1 MSPWKSTI
9 SGGVRKALPLNS
21 RPRLFAAATYYSVK
35 DAATFLKHTRANYVR
50 AAGVARTSELDYR
63 DWRKQNTHHVPEAT
77 ATATRLASTTFA
89 VFVEVGPQGTV
100 ADVTRTRESIQ
111 RQLGRSGRVIPLPT
125 GSLVSEE
132 LAAVKEDFVLF
143 LRAGSELAPYALAEI
158 AKQHR
163 IDPGLGVIVFDS
175 DVRGTFGPK
184 DPCFRPA
191 WSPDILLGANY
202 IDRAFAINRSFI
214 ESSEATPLSDRG
226 VWAILLSAHFPD
238 RQAGNVSHVLL
249 TEARPPARRVDQ
261 ADADMVRTVLARLGE
276 QADTSVHGEVVRVR
290 FRPETWPTVSIVVPT
305 RHSRSNLTR
314 LLPSLAHTD
323 YPGFNVRIIDNG
335 GESTENDAWYEANGT
350 GLDLSVQWWTETP
363 FNYSQVNNAAVRAT
377 SGEVIL
383 MLNDDT
389 EIVDPLWLKE
399 MVGLLLRDGVGTVGV
414 QHRQADGLIQH
425 GGVMVGPGGFADNL
439 FAGMVPDSATLIGP
453 TAWYR
458 NTLAVTGA
466 CMAIRRT
473 DFEKV
478 NGLDESF
485 ILCGS
490 DVVLGLD
497 QIIRGLRN
505 VVVPFDTVRHF
516 ESLTRGT
523 AVPAED
529 FYASYW
535 RYHPWLQGGDPY
547 VSSNV
552 SRLSSVPRFR
562 DPRDENPV
570 KIALEVLGRSFMK
583 HAQSSSISE
592 EASALI
598 GTASISAGEV
608 AAVHKLHKEFSGP
621 LEIKTIN
628 WFIPDI
634 DMPFFGG
641 LNTAFRL
648 AAKMAREQGVRN
660 RFVVLAAP
668 NRAFVAS
675 ALTAAFPDL
684 ADADIA
690 FYDGSDEQIALIP
703 GADAA
708 VATLWLT
715 AIHVAKSQDVKRK
728 FYLMQDYEPS
738 FYPAS
743 TLFAMAEE
751 SYRLGL
757 YGICNT
763 VSMHSIY
770 TGLYGGEATY
780 FTPAV
785 DQSIYHARGRREK
798 AADEP
803 VTIFAYARDHFRNCW
818 ELVYSALTEIKRI
831 HGDGVRIVAAGARY
845 LPDSADFIDL
855 GLLDYRAT
863 GRLYR
868 ETDIGLTMQI
878 SRHPSYLPLELMSSG
893 VPMVAP
899 DSEWFTWLF
908 SNEENS
914 LLTMRTLD
922 DVVAKLDALVRDPE
936 LRHRLSDNAL
946 STIAANHSDWDAN
959 LAGVSGYM
967 SDPRG
972 SALPVTQA
980 ETTLP

>member
-1 MSPWKSTI
+1 MSPWKSMI
-9 SGGVRKALPLNS
+9 AGSVRKTLPINS
-21 RPRLFAAATYYSVK
+21 GPRLFAAATYYSIK
-35 DAATFLKHTRANYVR
+35 DGVTFLKHTKANFVR
-50 AAGVARTSELDYR
+50 AAGVARKTELSYR
-63 DWRKQNTHHVPEAT
+63 SWRKKNVHHVPDVVSSRQT
-77 ATATRLASTTFA
+77 LTTFA
-89 VFVEVGPQGTV
+89 VLVEVEPGATV
-100 ADVTRTRESIQ
+100 ADVRRTTESVN
-111 RQLGRSGRVIPLPT
+111 RQIGCAGRSIPVPRSSKL
-125 GSLVSEE
+125 GEVLDSVG
-132 LAAVKEDFVLF
+132 EDFILF
-143 LRAGSELAPYALAEI
+143 LRAGSELSPYALADVS
-158 AKQHR
+158 KQHR
-163 IDPGLGVIVFDS
+163 IDPALEIIVFDS
-175 DVRGTFGPK
+175 DVRGTLGRK
-184 DPCFRPA
+184 DARFRPA
-191 WSPDILLGANY
+191 WSPEVLLGANY
-202 IDRAFAINRSFI
+202 LDRAFAIKRTSI
-214 ESSEATPLSDRG
+214 VVSDTTPFSDRG
-226 VWAILLSAHFPD
+226 VWEFLLAGRYSE
-238 RQAGNVSHVLL
+238 RVAGNVSHVLL
-249 TEARPPARRVDQ
+249 TEARPGDGRVDQ
-261 ADADMVRTVLARLGE
+261 DDADMVREVLARFGE
-276 QADTSVHGEVVRVR
+276 QADTGPHGEVVRVR
-290 FRPETWPTVSIVVPT
+290 FQPESWPSVSIVIPT
-305 RHSRSNLTR
+305 RHSRSNLGR
-314 LLPSLAHTD
+314 LLPSLARTD
-323 YPGFNVRIIDNG
+323 YPEFNVRIIDNG
-335 GESTENDAWYEANGT
+335 GESTENSAWYVSNSADI
-350 GLDLSVQWWTETP
+350 DLTVQWWTETP
-363 FNYSQVNNAAVRAT
+363 FNYSRVNNVAARST
-377 SGEVIL
+377 NGEVIV

-389 EIVDPLWLKE
+389 QIVDPLWLKE

-425 GGVMVGPGGFADNL
+425 GGVMLGPGGFADNL
-439 FAGMVPDSATLIGP
+439 FAGLEPDSTTLIGP

-473 DFEKV
+473 DFEEV
-478 NGLDESF
+478 NGLDEAF

-547 VSSNV
+547 VSPNV
-552 SRLSSVPRFR
+552 SRLSSVPRYR

-598 GTASISAGEV
+598 GTASISAEEV
-608 AAVHKLHKEFSGP
+608 ATVHRLHEEFSGP

-648 AAKMAREQGVRN
+648 AAKLKREHGVQN
-660 RFVVLAAP
+660 RFVVLAGP

-684 ADADIA
+684 ADSDIA
-690 FYDGSDEQIALIP
+690 FYDGTDEQIAAIP
-703 GADAA
+703 PADAA
-708 VATLWLT
+708 IATLWLT
-715 AIHVAKSQDVKRK
+715 AIHVAKSSGVKRK

-770 TGLYGGEATY
+770 TGMYGGEATY

-899 DSEWFTWLF
+899 DSDWFTWLF
-908 SNEENS
+908 SDEENS

-922 DVVAKLDALVRDPE
+922 DIVAKLDKLVRDPE
-936 LRHRLSDNAL
+936 LRRELSQNAL
-946 STIAANHSDWDAN
+946 ATIATGHADWEVALN
-959 LAGVSGYM
+959 GVFAYI
-967 SDPRG
+967 SDPSG
-972 SALPVTQA
+972 AKALERPATV
-980 ETTLP
+980 

>member
-1 MSPWKSTI
+1 
-9 SGGVRKALPLNS
+9 
-21 RPRLFAAATYYSVK
+21 
-35 DAATFLKHTRANYVR
+35 
-50 AAGVARTSELDYR
+50 
-63 DWRKQNTHHVPEAT
+63 
-77 ATATRLASTTFA
+77 
-89 VFVEVGPQGTV
+89 
-100 ADVTRTRESIQ
+100 
-111 RQLGRSGRVIPLPT
+111 
-125 GSLVSEE
+125 
-132 LAAVKEDFVLF
+132 
-143 LRAGSELAPYALAEI
+143 
-158 AKQHR
+158 
-163 IDPGLGVIVFDS
+163 
-175 DVRGTFGPK
+175 
-184 DPCFRPA
+184 
-191 WSPDILLGANY
+191 
-202 IDRAFAINRSFI
+202 
-214 ESSEATPLSDRG
+214 
-226 VWAILLSAHFPD
+226 
-238 RQAGNVSHVLL
+238 
-249 TEARPPARRVDQ
+249 
-261 ADADMVRTVLARLGE
+261 
-276 QADTSVHGEVVRVR
+276 
-290 FRPETWPTVSIVVPT
+290 
-305 RHSRSNLTR
+305 
-314 LLPSLAHTD
+314 
-323 YPGFNVRIIDNG
+323 
-335 GESTENDAWYEANGT
+335 
-350 GLDLSVQWWTETP
+350 
-363 FNYSQVNNAAVRAT
+363 
-377 SGEVIL
+377 

-473 DFEKV
+473 DFEEV
-478 NGLDESF
+478 NGLDEAF

-598 GTASISAGEV
+598 GTASISADEV
-608 AAVHKLHKEFSGP
+608 AAVHKLHEEFSGP

-648 AAKMAREQGVRN
+648 AAKMAREQGVKN

-818 ELVYSALTEIKRI
+818 ELVYSALTEIKRL

-922 DVVAKLDALVRDPE
+922 DVVAKLDALVRDPG

-972 SALPVTQA
+972 SALPATQG